1 MIDATGREETHTKGL
16 GLLRGPTKL
25 SSDRLYLPP
34 GAAPM
39 LLFVPGPT
47 LPWLEGF
54 AALPFLDLDI
64 LEPVVIVDDP
74 LCFFDFVPDVAPG
87 PTLPSLDAPG
97 AGCI

>member
-16 GLLRGPTKL
+16 GYSEAPPNYRLTDFTARAPLL
-25 SSDRLYLPP
+25 
-34 GAAPM
+34 
-39 LLFVPGPT
+39 LLVPGPT

-54 AALPFLDLDI
+54 AALPFLDFDM

-97 AGCI
+97 AGCV

>member
-1 MIDATGREETHTKGL
+1 
-16 GLLRGPTKL
+16 
-25 SSDRLYLPP
+25 
-34 GAAPM
+34 M

-97 AGCI
+97 VGCI

>member
-1 MIDATGREETHTKGL
+1 
-16 GLLRGPTKL
+16 
-25 SSDRLYLPP
+25 
-34 GAAPM
+34 M
-39 LLFVPGPT
+39 LLFVPGST

-87 PTLPSLDAPG
+87 RTLPSLDAPG

>member
-1 MIDATGREETHTKGL
+1 MLPQFFSENGL
-16 GLLRGPTKL
+16 HSKTSG
-25 SSDRLYLPP
+25 
-34 GAAPM
+34 
-39 LLFVPGPT
+39 
-47 LPWLEGF
+47 
-54 AALPFLDLDI
+54 LDLDI